1 MVSNACSRFLA
12 TARISPC
19 VVAQGTCFDRK
30 KDDWKGKM
38 QEWSGKRD
46 SNPQPSAW
54 KADAL
59 AVELFPHFRGA
70 LSQASLADPRASAC
84 PVLHRSSRQ
93 STCLLQPRQLLAC
106 ATLLVQKWWRGVD
119 LNHRS
124 HRRQIYSLFPLAT
137 REPLH
142 SELQAMSACKIFSLA
157 WACPA
162 LFSGA
167 LLPRPALAFVRHSSA
182 ARMCLRK
189 TGPFGKHFFV
199 FFRFFFF

>member
-1 MVSNACSRFLA
+1 MYVSLRIKFVAVTVLSTLSMVSNACSRFLA

-124 HRRQIYSLFPLAT
+124 LT
-137 REPLH
+137 TTD
-142 SELQAMSACKIFSLA
+142 LQS
-157 WACPA
+157 
-162 LFSGA
+162 
-167 LLPRPALAFVRHSSA
+167 V
-182 ARMCLRK
+182 
-189 TGPFGKHFFV
+189 PFGHSGNLPY
-199 FFRFFFF
+199 

>member
-59 AVELFPHFRGA
+59 AVELLPQR
-70 LSQASLADPRASAC
+70 ASLILSRHRLCRDY
-84 PVLHRSSRQ
+84 RSSRQ
-93 STCLLQPRQLLAC
+93 LSVSYSQAFFTYSFYRSRNMVEGGGFEPPKSYDDRFTVCSLWPLGNPSTMSSYLCFLWSWRWDSNPQPADY
-106 ATLLVQKWWRGVD
+106 K
-119 LNHRS
+119 
-124 HRRQIYSLFPLAT
+124 
-137 REPLH
+137 
-142 SELQAMSACKIFSLA
+142 
-157 WACPA
+157 
-162 LFSGA
+162 
-167 LLPRPALAFVRHSSA
+167 SA
-182 ARMCLRK
+182 ALPVELRQQQE
-189 TGPFGKHFFV
+189 
-199 FFRFFFF
+199 RFYRKPPGLASKKCKNFEKSFLLIKN